1 MKRNQQFFILPLI
14 AVSYFLLHLADMGL
28 FAGEYMTHSGKSL
41 SIEESHPQGVSLS
54 NISLNSSGFQ
64 HNLSEIFE
72 DIDPIHQVH
81 VADLDGNGFDEFY
94 IITVSKGSGSYGA
107 IIAYASNKDKSLS
120 RVHFPEAEEGDKLFT
135 GYMGHDQ
142 FQISESE
149 IIRSFPIYL
158 SSDNNSN
165 PTGGTRE
172 LTYKLFPGEA
182 SWQLKIVDSSNIK

>member
-1 MKRNQQFFILPLI
+1 MKRNQQFFILPLV
-14 AVSYFLLHLADMGL
+14 AVVYFLLHFAGMDL
-28 FAGEYMTHSGKSL
+28 FAGEYMTDSGKSL

-54 NISLNSSGFQ
+54 TIHLNSSGFE

-72 DIDPIHQVH
+72 DIDPINQVY
-81 VADLDGNGFDEFY
+81 VADLDGDGFDEFY
-94 IITVSKGSGSYGA
+94 IVTVSKGSGSYGTL
-107 IIAYASNKDKSLS
+107 IAYASNKDKSLS
-120 RVHFPEAEEGDKLFT
+120 RIHFPDAEEGDKLFT

-142 FQISESE
+142 FQIADGE

-165 PTGGTRE
+165 PTGGTRQ

-182 SWQLKIVDSSNIK
+182 SWQLKIIDSSNIK